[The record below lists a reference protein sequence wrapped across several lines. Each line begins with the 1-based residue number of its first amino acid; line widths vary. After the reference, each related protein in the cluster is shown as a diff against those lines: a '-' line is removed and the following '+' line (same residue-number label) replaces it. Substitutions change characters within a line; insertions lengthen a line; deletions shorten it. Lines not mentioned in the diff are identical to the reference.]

1 MQGTAPRAA
10 TYRPDTTVVAVGTAG
25 DESAASAISW
35 AAIIAGAFAAAA
47 MGLILVALGT
57 GLGFAAVSPW
67 SNAGASATTIGI
79 VGAVWLLLMSA
90 IASGIGGYL
99 AGRLRTRWVDV
110 HNDEVFF
117 RDTAHG
123 FLAWAVGTVLT
134 AALLTSAAGAL
145 VGATARVAATGAA
158 VVGAGAAGMAAP
170 GAAGIAAPGTAGQ
183 ARGANATAD
192 PNAYYV
198 DSLFRTDK
206 PAEATGADDAPA
218 RAEVGRIFANGL
230 RAGDIPPSDRT
241 YLSQLVAART
251 GLSPEDADKRVNDVY
266 SRAQATAAEAD
277 AKAREAAD
285 ASRKAATYTTL
296 WMFIAML
303 VGAFSATYFATL
315 GGRLR
320 DSVRARDVEALR

>member
-1 MQGTAPRAA
+1 MQATAPQAA
-10 TYRPDTTVVAVGTAG
+10 VYRPETAVVAVGTAG
-25 DESAASAISW
+25 NESSTSAISW
-35 AAIIAGAFAAAA
+35 AAIIGGAFAAAA

-67 SNAGASATTIGI
+67 SNSGTSGTTMTIAGAI
-79 VGAVWLLLMSA
+79 WLLLMSA
-90 IASGIGGYL
+90 IASAIGGYL

-110 HNDEVFF
+110 HGDEVFF

-123 FLAWAVGTVLT
+123 FLAWAVGTVIT
-134 AALLTSAAGAL
+134 AAVLTSAAGAL
-145 VGATARVAATGAA
+145 VGGTAKVAAAGAGAA
-158 VVGAGAAGMAAP
+158 VAGAGAAGMAAASNGVTP
-170 GAAGIAAPGTAGQ
+170 GRAIEGG
-183 ARGANATAD
+183 D

-206 PAEATGADDAPA
+206 PAEAPSADDTAT

-230 RAGDIPPSDRT
+230 RSGDIPPSDRL

-251 GLSPEDADKRVNDVY
+251 GLSPEDADKRVNDLY
-266 SRAQATAAEAD
+266 SRAKAVAADSE

-285 ASRKAATYTTL
+285 AARKAASYTSL
-296 WMFIAML
+296 WMFIALL
-303 VGAFSATYFATL
+303 VGAFSATFAATV

-320 DSVRARDVEALR
+320 DGVYA

>member
-1 MQGTAPRAA
+1 MQGTAPQAA
-10 TYRPDTTVVAVGTAG
+10 IYRPETAVVAVGTG
-25 DESAASAISW
+25 NESTASAISW

-67 SNAGASATTIGI
+67 SNSGASATTMTIA
-79 VGAVWLLLMSA
+79 GAIWLLLMSA

-110 HNDEVFF
+110 HGDEVFF

-123 FLAWAVGTVLT
+123 FLAWSVGTVIT
-134 AALLTSAAGAL
+134 AAVLTSAAGAL
-145 VGATARVAATGAA
+145 VGGTAKVAAAGAGAA
-158 VVGAGAAGMAAP
+158 VAGAGAAGMAA
-170 GAAGIAAPGTAGQ
+170 ASNAVAPGRAIE
-183 ARGANATAD
+183 AAD

-206 PAEATGADDAPA
+206 PAEAPGADDSAM

-230 RAGDIPPSDRT
+230 RSDDIPPSDRL

-266 SRAQATAAEAD
+266 SRAKAVAADTE

-285 ASRKAATYTTL
+285 AARKAASYTSL
-296 WMFIAML
+296 WMFIALL
-303 VGAFSATYFATL
+303 VGAFAATFAATV

-320 DSVRARDVEALR
+320 DGVYA

>member
-1 MQGTAPRAA
+1 MQATAPRAS
-10 TYRPDTTVVAVGTAG
+10 TYRPETTVVAVGTAG
-25 DESAASAISW
+25 NESAASAISW

-67 SNAGASATTIGI
+67 SNTGASATTVGIIGAI
-79 VGAVWLLLMSA
+79 WLLVMSA
-90 IASGIGGYL
+90 MASGIGGYL

-110 HNDEVFF
+110 HSDEVFF

-145 VGATARVAATGAA
+145 VGATAKVAATGAA
-158 VVGAGAAGMAAP
+158 VAGAGAAGMAASGVP
-170 GAAGIAAPGTAGQ
+170 GAVGQ
-183 ARGANATAD
+183 ARAIAPAD

-198 DSLFRTDK
+198 DALFRTDK
-206 PAEATGADDAPA
+206 PAETTDADDAPA

-230 RAGDIPPSDRT
+230 RAGDIPPSDRI

-266 SRAQATAAEAD
+266 SRAQATAAEAE

-320 DSVRARDVEALR
+320 DGVRAQDVEALR

>member
-1 MQGTAPRAA
+1 MQGTAPQAA
-10 TYRPDTTVVAVGTAG
+10 IYRPETAVVAVGTG
-25 DESAASAISW
+25 NESTASAISW

-47 MGLILVALGT
+47 MGLILIALGT

-67 SNAGASATTIGI
+67 SNSGASATTMTIA
-79 VGAVWLLLMSA
+79 GAIWLLLMSA

-110 HNDEVFF
+110 HGDEVFF

-123 FLAWAVGTVLT
+123 FLAWAVGTVIT
-134 AALLTSAAGAL
+134 AAVLTSAAGAL
-145 VGATARVAATGAA
+145 VGGTAKVAAVGAGAA
-158 VVGAGAAGMAAP
+158 VAGAGAAGMASSAVAP
-170 GAAGIAAPGTAGQ
+170 GRAIEG
-183 ARGANATAD
+183 AD

-206 PAEATGADDAPA
+206 PTEAPDADDTAT

-230 RAGDIPPSDRT
+230 RSGDIPPSDRL

-251 GLSPEDADKRVNDVY
+251 GLSPEEADKRVNDVY
-266 SRAQATAAEAD
+266 SRARAVAADAE

-285 ASRKAATYTTL
+285 AARKAASYTSL
-296 WMFIAML
+296 WMFIALL
-303 VGAFSATYFATL
+303 VGAFAATFAATL

-320 DSVRARDVEALR
+320 DGVYA